1 MDNSSQTPINASPSQ
16 LDGADDGRVKALL
29 GVYQEICKSH
39 QAVDEFRMKLLGL
52 LPLASLAGIFLL
64 GKSGMG
70 PGSVGEQSLPQLIA
84 FIGIFAAIFTL
95 ALFMY
100 EIRGILKCHEL
111 ILSGRKIEKSL
122 GISGQFWVCEKQ
134 HEQKRT
140 SKTHSIFNAI
150 TTACFTYSF
159 VFTGWLFLTL
169 HNGFGFRNLHCLITA
184 PIVGL
189 VIGFA
194 AYGLIKKCIPA

>member
-1 MDNSSQTPINASPSQ
+1 MNNSPQTTINTAQSQ
-16 LDGADDGRVKALL
+16 LDEAVNDRATALL

-64 GKSGMG
+64 GRSDIQSGSAGMQNH
-70 PGSVGEQSLPQLIA
+70 SQLIA

-100 EIRGILKCHEL
+100 EIRGILKCHDL
-111 ILSGRKIEKSL
+111 ILSGRKIENTL
-122 GISGQFWVCEKQ
+122 GIHGQFWVCEKQ
-134 HEQKRT
+134 QEE

-150 TTACFTYSF
+150 TTACFTYAF
-159 VFTGWLFLTL
+159 VFTGWVFLTL

-184 PIVGL
+184 PLAGL
-189 VIGFA
+189 ITGLI
-194 AYGLIKKCIPA
+194 AYGLIKRCIPS